1 MTTTTT
7 TRTDK
12 RMDLPTPESLAL
24 SASLFTSSIDN
35 WIPSSFGTSS
45 TLPMSSLP
53 ELRLG
58 SGGDDDRHGLGHPS
72 INQPKPRISAGLG
85 ALNKKFG
92 KRPVPH
98 ISKTEDEIMGKD
110 EIMSEDEEES
120 RTKMVERRPRSKVV
134 EVLKKRKKKLKNSI
148 SITHPS
154 VSKSTVPPS
163 INQILST
170 SLPDLSIS
178 PLPSMPI
185 LPKPDEKYTPQSHV
199 SAIPEVTPDSSHL
212 EPDAVQLHEH
222 SRIDH
227 MIVNDGDVDKEGGAQ
242 GVLTDVALTA
252 SGGKTRT
259 QLRRQKRKA
268 AKLAERARLE
278 AASRLGK

>member
-1 MTTTTT
+1 
-7 TRTDK
+7 
-12 RMDLPTPESLAL
+12 MDLPTPESLAL

-45 TLPMSSLP
+45 TLPSSSLP

-98 ISKTEDEIMGKD
+98 VSKTKDEIMGKG
-110 EIMSEDEEES
+110 ENESEDEEES

-148 SITHPS
+148 SITHSS

-163 INQILST
+163 INQIMST

-178 PLPSMPI
+178 PLPSIPI
-185 LPKPDEKYTPQSHV
+185 FAKVDHIQSHV
-199 SAIPEVTPDSSHL
+199 STIPEVTPDSSHL

-227 MIVNDGDVDKEGGAQ
+227 MIVNDEDEDREGGAQ
-242 GVLTDVALTA
+242 GVLTDVAFTA